1 MTARNPPVF
10 PRVSSASH
18 FRLPFLCV
26 AGYFIAGCT
35 ASLGPG
41 YTVDKQE
48 IRVQFVPVREPII
61 HIEGVYQLR
70 NTGNQSLR
78 SLEVR
83 LPGRRRFNFQ
93 NFRAEWD
100 AASLTPS
107 VSPDDDRNVLLSF
120 PQSWRVCDRRALHL
134 SFDFRPAAGES
145 ALTFTPDAFFLSAQG
160 WSPEL
165 LPARGFLATGGVP
178 PAKWNLVV
186 RVPDGFLVHMS
197 GRAPKTSRSAGTQT
211 LTALQQPTSA
221 YPFVVAGRYTA
232 ATKLNAGAISMNL
245 WTRSPRP
252 SDDLNRISDALVRTI
267 QVYNSMFGA
276 PAQFRQFWVVQCPAA
291 PGCFSQS
298 ASAYGALISTQ
309 EQETSAE
316 MASLDTVMVDFSA
329 GVLRIA
335 HAAAPSLASGWL
347 GYDQNP
353 GFFEQD
359 RPLSA
364 LPAFAAA
371 HARESVEGPQ
381 VRVQIIRRALADIPP
396 RSTSAPNKS
405 EDPAIIRAKS
415 LLFFYGLQD
424 FYGPTVFNKAVTHM
438 LSARRGG
445 GFDLDDLI
453 SAFEQETQQNAA
465 EFVRRWMKRPGVP
478 QEFRARY
485 ENSVNADILPLPDA
499 NTKETHP

>member
-1 MTARNPPVF
+1 
-10 PRVSSASH
+10 VSLANH
-18 FRLPFLCV
+18 FRLALLGL
-26 AGYFIAGCT
+26 AAYFIAGCT

-48 IRVQFVPVREPII
+48 IRVQFVSAPEPVIRIDA
-61 HIEGVYQLR
+61 VYHLR
-70 NTGNQSLR
+70 NTGNQPLS

-100 AASLTPS
+100 AASLTTS

-120 PQSWRVCDRRALHL
+120 PQSWQVSDQRSLHL
-134 SFDFRPAAGES
+134 SFGFHSAATGES

-165 LPARGFLATGGVP
+165 LPARGFFATGGTP

-186 RVPDGFLVHMS
+186 RIPDGFLVHMS
-197 GRAPKTSRSAGTQT
+197 GRAPKISRSAGTQT
-211 LTALQQPTSA
+211 LTALQQLTNA
-221 YPFVVAGRYTA
+221 YPFVVAGRYIA
-232 ATKLNAGAISMNL
+232 ATKLSAGSISVNL
-245 WTRSPRP
+245 WTRSPHP
-252 SDDLNRISDALVRTI
+252 GDDLNRISDAFVRTI

-276 PAQFRQFWVVQCPAA
+276 PTQFRKLWVVECPSA
-291 PGCFSQS
+291 PGCFSNS
-298 ASAYGALISTQ
+298 ASTYGALISAENQ
-309 EQETSAE
+309 KTSAE
-316 MASLDTVMVDFSA
+316 LASLDTVMVDFTA
-329 GVLRIA
+329 GIPQLVQ
-335 HAAAPSLASGWL
+335 AAAPSLASGWL

-359 RPLSA
+359 PPLSA

-371 HARESVEGPQ
+371 HGRESVEGPQ
-381 VRVQIIRRALADIPP
+381 VRAQIIRRALAGIPP
-396 RSTSAPNKS
+396 RSTSVPDKS
-405 EDPAIIRAKS
+405 ESPAVIRAKS

-424 FYGPTVFNKAVTHM
+424 FYGPAVFDKAITHM

-453 SAFEQETQQNAA
+453 AAFEQETQQNVA
-465 EFVRRWMKRPGVP
+465 EFVRHWMKRPGVP
-478 QEFRARY
+478 QDFRVRY
-485 ENSVNADILPLPDA
+485 ENSVSADILPPQPV
-499 NTKETHP
+499 NTKEINP